1 MEYKPVVSSQI
12 AEVGFGEGHFGPETL
27 GIRFHPTKKQNED
40 GQPGAEY
47 HYANVPAKLAEELSW
62 ALSVGKFFAE
72 HIKAHPDLY
81 PFTKIE
87 LKPAAEA

>member
-12 AEVGFGEGHFGPETL
+12 AEVGYDADTSIL
-27 GIRFHPTKKQNED
+27 GIRFHPTRKQKES
-40 GQPGAEY
+40 GQPGSEY
-47 HYANVPAKLAEELSW
+47 LYANVPAKLAEELSW

-87 LKPAAEA
+87 PNPAAEA

>member
-12 AEVGFGEGHFGPETL
+12 AEVGHDADTSTL
-27 GIRFHPTKKQNED
+27 GIRFHPTKKQKEA
-40 GQPGAEY
+40 GQPGAKY

-87 LKPAAEA
+87 PNPAAEA